1 MLTKECPIPGA
12 ETGGADCDGGGPLAA
27 AALWG
32 ASVKYKELLKDCF
45 KSIFKIIYHD

>member
-12 ETGGADCDGGGPLAA
+12 ETGGADCDGGALA

-32 ASVKYKELLKDCF
+32 ASA
-45 KSIFKIIYHD
+45 KSKAL